1 MVKYINMIEDEIQG
15 ENEDQLM
22 DLMGIYGEANLI
34 KYLSESILN
43 KERVMKRYYKNSNE
57 LHNNL

>member
-1 MVKYINMIEDEIQG
+1 MIEDEIQG

-22 DLMGIYGEANLI
+22 DLMGIYGEENLI

-43 KERVMKRYYKNSNE
+43 KERVLRRYYKNLNE
-57 LHNNL
+57 